1 MPKVNVYLPDA
12 LADRVREARL
22 PISRICQ
29 AALTRALD
37 GTDGMTRSADAE
49 TPLPEPIG
57 LTPQP
62 NHHVAAILRQSH
74 DIAAGRGAAT
84 VEPVDIL
91 QAFLDEGESLV
102 WNAVELLGF
111 PAASIQAAIDD
122 VLGDRAGSAGEPRP
136 ATPMLADGS
145 RRVLSVAAAE
155 AARHGSAV
163 TTGSHLLLGLIAD
176 TGTAGE
182 VLRNLG
188 LTKVITPDVLSALY
202 YGAAYGQLRLERDTD
217 TTALRIMMLDV
228 LDRLDRLQ
236 QQVAPP
242 GGTRGLRAG
251 ANGNPRRRA

>member
-91 QAFLDEGESLV
+91 QAFLDEGR
-102 WNAVELLGF
+102 
-111 PAASIQAAIDD
+111 ASSGMPSNCWA
-122 VLGDRAGSAGEPRP
+122 SPPPR
-136 ATPMLADGS
+136 S
-145 RRVLSVAAAE
+145 RPRSTTCSV
-155 AARHGSAV
+155 
-163 TTGSHLLLGLIAD
+163 
-176 TGTAGE
+176 TA
-182 VLRNLG
+182 
-188 LTKVITPDVLSALY
+188 PD
-202 YGAAYGQLRLERDTD
+202 
-217 TTALRIMMLDV
+217 
-228 LDRLDRLQ
+228 
-236 QQVAPP
+236 PP
-242 GGTRGLRAG
+242 GNPGRPPRCWPTAPAG
-251 ANGNPRRRA
+251 C